1 MKTQLQ
7 LPSTLPYSISSSCR
21 EKAEHDFH
29 MTFQYMILYS
39 SSYNLNPQEYII
51 VQNSYNIVYYMTM
64 PTCQLLIKIPYYMHY
79 LINHSPTPN
88 YLGRWATTIPF
99 H

>member
-7 LPSTLPYSISSSCR
+7 LPSPLPYSISSSCR
-21 EKAEHDFH
+21 EKTEHDFH

-51 VQNSYNIVYYMTM
+51 VQK
-64 PTCQLLIKIPYYMHY
+64 Q
-79 LINHSPTPN
+79 
-88 YLGRWATTIPF
+88 
-99 H
+99 